1 MKSERIVRLRS
12 GDDRFWIRTFLN
24 YVWKMKT
31 TLVSLFLLI
40 GFFIGEVQSQ
50 TVPFEKEVKLIADR
64 LKRDGYQVG
73 STLFTGSSSIRMWVS
88 LQEDFPQKP
97 IINTGFG
104 GSTAADLK
112 RHLYPLVLQLR
123 PARVFIYEGDNDINN
138 GTSIDEIMSDLE
150 QIVMRIQVVDPNC
163 QIYLISA
170 KPSPSRWDKK
180 EQYLALNEAMKSY
193 TEKKENVGFV
203 DVWTP
208 MLDENG
214 NPKSNIFLQDQLHMN
229 KTGYD
234 IWREIFAKFF
244 PEETPQ

>member
-1 MKSERIVRLRS
+1 
-12 GDDRFWIRTFLN
+12 
-24 YVWKMKT
+24 
-31 TLVSLFLLI
+31 
-40 GFFIGEVQSQ
+40 
-50 TVPFEKEVKLIADR
+50 
-64 LKRDGYQVG
+64 
-73 STLFTGSSSIRMWVS
+73 MWVS

-97 IINTGFG
+97 IINIGFG

-138 GTSIDEIMSDLE
+138 GTPIDEIMADLE
-150 QIVMRIQVVDPNC
+150 QIVMRIQVVEPNC
-163 QIYLISA
+163 QVYLISA

-208 MLDENG
+208 MLDEDG
-214 NPKSNIFLQDQLHMN
+214 NPKSDIFLEDQLHMN
-229 KTGYD
+229 KAGYD
-234 IWREIFAKFF
+234 IWREIFAKYF
-244 PEETPQ
+244 PEETLQ